1 MSNTLSVR
9 RVRFQEIDEQGRDV
23 GKPTFGVL
31 ASDDYESNY
40 VDIYASHQE
49 LEQAI
54 DARGNILDIVPG
66 FSEVSGEKIGK
77 LNYFGPVTS
86 YADDDDDGQVD

>member
-31 ASDDYESNY
+31 ASDSYESNY
-40 VDIYASHQE
+40 TDVYESREE

-54 DARGNILDIVPG
+54 DDCGNILNVLPG
-66 FSEVSGEKIGK
+66 FSDVPGEKIGK
-77 LNYFGPVTS
+77 LNYCGSVPA
-86 YADDDDDGQVD
+86 YEDDDDGQVD